1 MLICTPNSATNCR
14 VLQMCPI
21 RYFSCLAREEMLL
34 KSHSPVLGDGAG
46 RQTDRQSSAGINTP
60 SCADRGCRSPC
71 YNYQMRNRPLGVCGV
86 IRLGSQGSQTNTR
99 SIQAGS
105 ALRQHGQRHSK
116 IIIAVV
122 YGGCCCRLQGQGT
135 FWISWGSNAPGECW
149 AHFCWQFWSPL

>member
-1 MLICTPNSATNCR
+1 MRRA
-14 VLQMCPI
+14 
-21 RYFSCLAREEMLL
+21 
-34 KSHSPVLGDGAG
+34 D

-71 YNYQMRNRPLGVCGV
+71 YNYQMRNRPLGFCGV

-105 ALRQHGQRHSK
+105 ALWQHGQRHSK

-122 YGGCCCRLQGQGT
+122 TGYVAATYKDKALSGFLGAVALVVSAGHTSAGSSGRLCRRPSPFNCSQYGQPFSLLRLNLWGQQ
-135 FWISWGSNAPGECW
+135 E
-149 AHFCWQFWSPL
+149 PL